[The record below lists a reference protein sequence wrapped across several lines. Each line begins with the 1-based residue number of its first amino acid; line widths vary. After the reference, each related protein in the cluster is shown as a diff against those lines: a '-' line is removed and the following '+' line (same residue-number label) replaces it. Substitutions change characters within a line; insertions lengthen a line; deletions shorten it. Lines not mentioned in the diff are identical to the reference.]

1 MDHSINIYKNVIS
14 DELCDELISLHQK
27 YKDTSVVQKTT
38 YGSMENTNC
47 YTFLTTNFPE
57 YDTKIYDVM
66 EGIVARLRLDHEYF
80 PYDVHDSGYE
90 LRESYGSTMIHS
102 DSLYDVHNPSVA
114 RLLSVIIAL
123 TDDYD
128 GGIFNFPK
136 QSYQIKLKRGE
147 AITFPP
153 TPFYPHEV
161 SSPENGKRYTICTW
175 ILVDRPKYNE
185 ALK

>member
-14 DELCDELISLHQK
+14 PELCDELISFHQK
-27 YKDTSVVQKTT
+27 CKGTSVVKKTI
-38 YGSMENTNC
+38 YSHNENTNC
-47 YTFLTTNFPE
+47 YTLSTTNYPK

-66 EGIVARLRLDHEYF
+66 GGIVDRIRLDHEYF
-80 PYDVHDSGYE
+80 PFNIHDSGYE

-136 QSYQIKLKRGE
+136 QSYQVKLKRGE

-161 SSPENGKRYTICTW
+161 SDPKNGKRYTICTW
-175 ILVDRPKYNE
+175 LLLDRPN
-185 ALK
+185 